1 MRILNKYKFIKVK
14 KMNKLIPA
22 NTISEEISK
31 LKQIKEQLSQEAPE
45 LVTPEIVASIYN
57 EINAYER
64 SFFAANGV

>member
-1 MRILNKYKFIKVK
+1 
-14 KMNKLIPA
+14 MNKLIPA